1 MATKLTYES
10 AYDELKQ
17 IVADIEDEEVT
28 VDQLADQVKRAS
40 ELIAFCQNKL
50 RSTED
55 AVQQIIREM
64 EDKGP
69 ENVDTSG
76 DLPF

>member
-1 MATKLTYES
+1 MAEKLTYES
-10 AYDELKQ
+10 AYAELKQ

-28 VDQLADQVKRAS
+28 VDLLADRVKRAS
-40 ELIAFCQNKL
+40 ELIKYCQTKL
-50 RSTED
+50 RSTDD

-69 ENVDTSG
+69 ESADTSG
-76 DLPF
+76 DMPF